1 MANLLG
7 TWNPINPSGNDGS
20 EYADAALRATAFAG
34 NAFNNAINTIRSNM
48 ESSANN
54 EAIKAYNAALAQGM
68 TPDQARA
75 SALQNASAFT
85 SASTL
90 NDIMQNARNDIDS
103 RIQQDIEHRTA
114 LDWQGENDASAI
126 NMQAAEAFRLRD
138 TKAFNEA
145 MARGTKLD
153 PVAQKYLKFEDLVQQ
168 NLSDANKKM
177 DLEKG
182 ALDMANTRQ
191 SMAERAQRM
200 KLEQEALTGSNLIA
214 ETRAAMADSGEDP
227 RSSTYGAIFRDTLY
241 KIAAAKGIKNPSLYV
256 AKLAPEYL
264 PYITQGN
271 IYDRGVNLQPTAEAS
286 TNSAI
291 QDLDNS
297 VQYTDDGNKDTSMAF
312 GMEKGGADLSASR
325 AQAIKLAVKASD
337 MILTEEQEAKLANL
351 AKNPKATAKDFNNF
365 KDEII
370 KTNITKAATN
380 PPEFQ
385 AALKGGLLVSP
396 AGSAGLLAYDPL
408 ARIMNQKFNAQLPYM
423 YTPADVGALN
433 NIRFTDTGSGIESTA
448 KTQDAQNNV
457 NKFMVNINAAN
468 DAYQTRKQDASL
480 LKRGTAL
487 SYALSFNIDPTKLT
501 KFDVTSGKTA
511 LNQNSLI
518 LTGQKDKILKNYNSN
533 LLKLGKA
540 KSEFNALGTSLDSTL
555 KDYGKSEEALAEQLN
570 YDKDD
575 IPKFRQKYTAAINK
589 AKELGA
595 SDASAR
601 LAVQTLIDSG
611 KFSSKTLTPDWKDS
625 DLIDAVHL
633 ANKVEEQSP
642 GILTKVANI
651 NAQLSRNALGI
662 QMLDAVNIGR
672 PESAKKLQQQM
683 QMTYSGENNPVNTGN

>member
-241 KIAAAKGIKNPSLYV
+241 KIATAKGIKNPSLYV

-396 AGSAGLLAYDPL
+396 AGSAGLLTYGPL
-408 ARIMNQKFNAQLPYM
+408 ARFMNQKFNAQLPYM

>member
-191 SMAERAQRM
+191 SMAERAQRL
-200 KLEQEALTGSNLIA
+200 KLEQEALTGSDLIA
-214 ETRAAMADSGEDP
+214 ETRAAMADNGEDP
-227 RSSTYGAIFRDTLY
+227 RSSTYGAIFKDTLY

-337 MILTEEQEAKLANL
+337 MTLTEEQEAKLANL

-370 KTNITKAATN
+370 KINIAKAATN

-396 AGSAGLLAYDPL
+396 AGSAGLLAYGPL
-408 ARIMNQKFNAQLPYM
+408 AHFMNQKFNTQLPYM

-518 LTGQKDKILKNYNSN
+518 LTGQKDKILKNYSSN

>member
-7 TWNPINPSGNDGS
+7 TWNPINPAGNDGS
-20 EYADAALRATAFAG
+20 GYADAALRATAFAG
-34 NAFNNAINTIRSNM
+34 NAFNNAINTIKSNM
-48 ESSANN
+48 ESNANN

-90 NDIMQNARNDIDS
+90 SDIMQNARNDIDS

-168 NLSDANKKM
+168 NLSDANKKQ
-177 DLEKG
+177 DLAKG

-191 SMAERAQRM
+191 AMAERARKAQ
-200 KLEQEALTGSNLIA
+200 LEEEQLKGTNLIA
-214 ETRAAMADSGEDP
+214 DTNAAMALKGEDP
-227 RSSTYGAIFRDTLY
+227 KSSTYGAIYRDTLN
-241 KIAAAKGIKNPSLYV
+241 KIAQSKGINNPAFFV
-256 AKLAPEYL
+256 AKYAPDYL
-264 PYITQGN
+264 PYIKQGS
-271 IYDRGVNLQPTAEAS
+271 IYDRGVNLQSTAEAS
-286 TNSAI
+286 TNSAM

-325 AQAIKLAVKASD
+325 AQIIRQALKQDSINLDKED
-337 MILTEEQEAKLANL
+337 EAKLANL
-351 AKNPKATAKDFNNF
+351 AKNPQAKTEDFNNF
-365 KDEII
+365 LNSVAQKQISNGT
-370 KTNITKAATN
+370 KLTKAAK
-380 PPEFQ
+380 Q
-385 AALKGGLLVSP
+385 ARLYASVGPHAAMGAYGATLPNILIEDSLV
-396 AGSAGLLAYDPL
+396 
-408 ARIMNQKFNAQLPYM
+408 
-423 YTPADVGALN
+423 N
-433 NIRFTDTGSGIESTA
+433 NIRFTDTGSGIENKS
-448 KTQDAQNNV
+448 KTEAGQKNV
-457 NKFMVNINAAN
+457 NDFMTNVNAAN
-468 DAYQTRKQDASL
+468 NAYQTRKQDASL
-480 LKRGTAL
+480 LKRGLTAGQVL
-487 SYALSFNIDPTKLT
+487 AFNIDPTKLT

-511 LNQNSLI
+511 LNQSSLV
-518 LTGQKDKILKNYNSN
+518 LTRQKDKILKNYNSN

-540 KSEFNALGTSLDSTL
+540 KSDFNALGTSLDSTL

-651 NAQLSRNALGI
+651 NAQLSRNALGV
-662 QMLDAVNIGR
+662 QMLDAVNVGR
-672 PESAKKLQQQM
+672 TESAKKLQQQM

>member
-7 TWNPINPSGNDGS
+7 TWNPVNPSGNDGS
-20 EYADAALRATAFAG
+20 GYADAALRATAFAG
-34 NAFNNAINTIRSNM
+34 NAFNNAINTIKSNM

-90 NDIMQNARNDIDS
+90 NDIMRNARNDIDS

-153 PVAQKYLKFEDLVQQ
+153 PIAQKYLKFEDLVQQ
-168 NLSDANKKM
+168 NLSDANKKQ
-177 DLEKG
+177 DLAKG

-191 SMAERAQRM
+191 AMAERARKAQ
-200 KLEQEALTGSNLIA
+200 LEEEQLKGTNLIA
-214 ETRAAMADSGEDP
+214 DTNAAMALKGEDP
-227 RSSTYGAIFRDTLY
+227 KSSTYGAIYRDTLN
-241 KIAAAKGIKNPSLYV
+241 KIAQSKGINNPAFFV
-256 AKLAPEYL
+256 AKYAPDYL
-264 PYITQGN
+264 PYIKQGS
-271 IYDRGVNLQPTAEAS
+271 IYDKGVNLQPTAEAS
-286 TNSAI
+286 TNSAM

-297 VQYTDDGNKDTSMAF
+297 VQYTDDGNKDTSIAF

-325 AQAIKLAVKASD
+325 AQTIRLAVKASD
-337 MILTEEQEAKLANL
+337 MTLTEEQEAKLANL

-370 KTNITKAATN
+370 KTNATKAATN
-380 PPEFQ
+380 PSEFQ

-396 AGSAGLLAYDPL
+396 AESAGLLAYGSL
-408 ARIMNQKFNAQLPYM
+408 ARFMNQKFNTQLPYI
-423 YTPADVGALN
+423 YTPTDVGALN

-448 KTQDAQNNV
+448 KTQDAQNSV

-468 DAYQTRKQDASL
+468 DAYQTRKQNASL
-480 LKRGTAL
+480 IKRGLIAGQVL
-487 SYALSFNIDPTKLT
+487 AFNTDPTKLT
-501 KFDVTSGKTA
+501 KFDITSGKTA
-511 LNQNSLI
+511 LNQSSLI
-518 LTGQKDKILKNYNSN
+518 LNGQKDKILKNYNSN

-595 SDASAR
+595 SDVSAR

-642 GILTKVANI
+642 GSLTKIANI

-683 QMTYSGENNPVNTGN
+683 QMTYSGENNPINTGN